1 MLLYLRFARI
11 EASCS
16 PMPRRRRPNRT
27 HAESVAASVFVRR
40 MGSMFLNYGNNASHY
55 DDCFSLV
62 VVSPVYQIPICEG
75 LILMY
80 LKCLGCRFAIRP
92 RSRNTSLSHYTHYNL
107 PMVLFYISCNLRSPR
122 FFTSS
127 DTWGWVETIDG
138 MYM

>member
-1 MLLYLRFARI
+1 VITLIALEALSLVCPPRRYIGGMLLYLRFARI

-62 VVSPVYQIPICEG
+62 VVSPVYQIPIVRG
-75 LILMY
+75 
-80 LKCLGCRFAIRP
+80 
-92 RSRNTSLSHYTHYNL
+92 
-107 PMVLFYISCNLRSPR
+107 
-122 FFTSS
+122 
-127 DTWGWVETIDG
+127 
-138 MYM
+138 